1 MKKFSQR
8 GRLAAA
14 VTLTVALGAGLTAC
28 GNGGSGASQDYSEE
42 NPAALTFSWWG
53 SDPRHQANEAIMD
66 SFSSS
71 HPDIT
76 LEGQFG
82 DWNGY
87 WDRLATTTAGGDA
100 ADIITMD
107 EQYLQEYAGRGALA
121 DLSTLENLDL
131 SKFDEST
138 LNSGKNEDGLYG
150 LSTGRNVYVIM
161 ANVDLFE
168 KAGVALPDDST
179 WTWEDYYR
187 ISEEISTKL
196 DGVAGTDYGALDV
209 DLSIWL
215 RQQGESLYNQDGE
228 GIGYSQDNAVA
239 WLEHLLKVRDQGG
252 GNSAAQAVEDQA
264 GSLESASFPTNRTA
278 MDWYWSNQLGA
289 LEEASGSNITM
300 LRAPSATGSA
310 ADNGMFYKASMYWSI
325 SADSEYPAAAAEF
338 VNYLANDE
346 EAARKLLVDRGVP
359 ANPDMR
365 AAIEPELGESESEV
379 MSFLEEVEPDM
390 ADSPRP
396 APVGSSGVQLLVNRY
411 ASEVLFGNLAPEQ
424 AAEQMTSEIESL
436 IG

>member
-1 MKKFSQR
+1 MKKFSKR

-14 VTLTVALGAGLTAC
+14 VTVTVALGAGLTAC
-28 GNGGSGASQDYSEE
+28 GSGGGGASQDYSEE
-42 NPAALTFSWWG
+42 NPAALDFAWWG
-53 SDPRHQANEAIMD
+53 SDPRHQANQAIMD
-66 SFSSS
+66 SFSAS

-138 LNSGKNEDGLYG
+138 LNSGRNDDGLYG

-161 ANVDLFE
+161 ANADLFE
-168 KAGVALPDDST
+168 QAGVALPDDST

-196 DGVAGTDYGALDV
+196 DGIAGTDYGALDV

-228 GIGYSQDNAVA
+228 GIGYTKDNAVT
-239 WLEHLLKVRDQGG
+239 WFEHLLKVRDQGG
-252 GNSAAQAVEDQA
+252 GNTAAQAVEDQS

-300 LRAPSATGSA
+300 LRAPSSTGSA
-310 ADNGMFYKASMYWSI
+310 ADNGMFYKASMYWSV
-325 SADSEYPAAAAEF
+325 SAKSEYPAAAAEF
-338 VNYLANDE
+338 VNYLANNE
-346 EAARKLLVDRGVP
+346 EAAKQLLVDRGVP

-365 AAIEPELGESESEV
+365 AAIEPELGESETEV

-396 APVGSSGVQLLVNRY
+396 SPVGASGVQLLVNRY
-411 ASEVLFGNLAPEQ
+411 ASEVLFGNLTPEQ
-424 AAEQMTSEIESL
+424 AADQMTTEIESL
-436 IG
+436 IS